1 MYPWRRDEV
10 DTDDLA
16 SAEVAEEVEREDSE
30 ENVRSGEEYDEMAG
44 VAGIEG
50 EGEEARTAA
59 GKASVSIDCRGS
71 SIGSCCGFGVQAGM
85 LVRGRG
91 VVPGNVRDFD
101 MWRIV
106 CEQVNAPEVE
116 RAICAINERTEV

>member
-16 SAEVAEEVEREDSE
+16 SVEVAEEVEREDSE

-44 VAGIEG
+44 VAGTEG

-59 GKASVSIDCRGS
+59 GKASVSIDRRGS
-71 SIGSCCGFGVQAGM
+71 SIGILLWVRVQVGM
-85 LVRGRG
+85 LDRGRG

-106 CEQVNAPEVE
+106 CDQVNASEVE
-116 RAICAINERTEV
+116 RAIQAN